1 MNVIASYQRELWK
14 RVFKTCNLYS
24 KRSQTTSTASHDI
37 LPEPI
42 LTTTVKERIL
52 ELYKSDPEKWSKQIL
67 ATRFKVSERTIK
79 FLVEIDRLAL
89 SVVSRLDQEAL
100 QHFQKMYEKRKSVE
114 SSSLLS
120 NQRAAFSEP
129 QPKPVSSI
137 RSWPK
142 LERKDDLA
150 GETTDDV
157 LQQLGFR
164 TMGTTTTEDK
174 QSVEREVELVKKYL
188 EPSSEASYK
197 SLGLLEDA
205 VSPRRTKYLFVDI
218 SRKIR
223 NDCRPIYVRDFD
235 GNLRDANR
243 EERLKVLVALGG
255 PYDILKP
262 YLKEYYLEKPLSE
275 QVEEKVA
282 LQTKVALWRK
292 LKKAKKKARRK
303 GQFVETP
310 KE

>member
-1 MNVIASYQRELWK
+1 MATYPREVWK
-14 RVFKTCNLYS
+14 RVLKTCNLFL
-24 KRSQTTSTASHDI
+24 KRSQTTVSSTSQDI

-52 ELYKSDPEKWSKQIL
+52 ELYKADPEKWSKQVL
-67 ATRFKVSERTIK
+67 ASRFKVSERTIK
-79 FLVEIDRLAL
+79 FLVETDRLAQ
-89 SVVSRLDQEAL
+89 SVVTRLDQEAV

-129 QPKPVSSI
+129 QPKPSASI

-142 LERKDDLA
+142 LERKDDLT

-164 TMGTTTTEDK
+164 TIGTTKEDK
-174 QSVEREVELVKKYL
+174 QSVEKEVETVKNYL
-188 EPSSEASYK
+188 EPSPEASYK

-218 SRKIR
+218 SRKVR
-223 NDCRPIYVRDFD
+223 SDCRPIYVRDFD
-235 GNLRDANR
+235 GKLRDANR

-262 YLKEYYLEKPLSE
+262 YLKEYYLEKPLSQ

-303 GQFVETP
+303 GQSVETP

>member
-1 MNVIASYQRELWK
+1 M
-14 RVFKTCNLYS
+14 
-24 KRSQTTSTASHDI
+24 

-52 ELYKSDPEKWSKQIL
+52 ELYKTDSEKWSKQVL
-67 ATRFKVSERTIK
+67 ASRFKVSERTIK
-79 FLVEIDRLAL
+79 FLLEIDQLAQ
-89 SVVSRLDQEAL
+89 SVRSRLDSEAL
-100 QHFQKMYEKRKSVE
+100 QHFQEMYEKRKSVE

-129 QPKPVSSI
+129 QPKPNVPI

-157 LQQLGFR
+157 LQQLGLG
-164 TMGTTTTEDK
+164 TVGTTKEDK
-174 QSVEREVELVKKYL
+174 QNVEQEVETVKKYL
-188 EPSSEASYK
+188 EPPPEASYK
-197 SLGLLEDA
+197 SLGLLEDPI
-205 VSPRRTKYLFVDI
+205 SPRRTKYLFVDI
-218 SRKIR
+218 SRKTR

-235 GNLRDANR
+235 GKLRDANR

-262 YLKEYYLEKPLSE
+262 YLKEYYLEKPLSN

-282 LQTKVALWRK
+282 LQAKVALWRK
-292 LKKAKKKARRK
+292 LKKTKKKAKRR
-303 GQFVETP
+303 GESIETP